1 MDCTTAR
8 ERSVELLY
16 GEADPETRRL
26 LEEHHAGCQDC
37 RAELEALRGVRRALG
52 EWKLPF
58 SVERPVHLNLPQR
71 ASRWPLLA
79 AAAGLIL
86 ATGLSLRLAGARVE
100 LRGGPVLLSLGGPS
114 TNDIEARLA
123 AQEARHRDELR
134 ALAARVEQAAAVPA
148 SSEASP
154 AADETLAELRR
165 LVSLESR
172 RQQEELRSSLARY
185 EERADARRRYDLA
198 RVSAG
203 LSYLEGRT
211 GQQVARTTELM
222 NYVLKASQEK

>member
-16 GEADPETRRL
+16 GEADSETRRL
-26 LEEHHAGCQDC
+26 VEEHHAGCPAC
-37 RAELEALRGVRRALG
+37 RADFDALRGVRRALG

-58 SVERPVHLNLPQR
+58 SVERPLSLGLPRR

-86 ATGLSLRLAGARVE
+86 ATGLSLRLANARFEV
-100 LRGGPVLLSLGGPS
+100 RGGPLLLTLGGAS
-114 TNDIEARLA
+114 TSEIEARLA

-134 ALAARVEQAAAVPA
+134 ALTARVEQVSAVPA
-148 SSEASP
+148 AAATAP
-154 AADETLAELRR
+154 AGDETLAELRR

-172 RQQEELRSSLARY
+172 RQQEELRASLARY
-185 EERADARRRYDLA
+185 EERAEARRRYDLA

-222 NYVLKASQEK
+222 SYVLKASQEK

>member
-16 GEADPETRRL
+16 GEADAETRGL
-26 LEEHHAGCQDC
+26 LEEHHAACEAC
-37 RAELEALRGVRRALG
+37 RADIEALRGVRRTLG
-52 EWKLPF
+52 QWKLPF
-58 SVERPVHLNLPQR
+58 SVERPVRLELPRR
-71 ASRWPLLA
+71 ASRWPLVA

-86 ATGLSLRLAGARVE
+86 ATGLSLRLANARVE
-100 LRGGPVLLSLGGPS
+100 LRGGPLQFSLGGPS
-114 TNDIEARLA
+114 ASQIEARLA
-123 AQEARHRDELR
+123 AQEKRHNDELW
-134 ALAARVEQAAAVPA
+134 ALAARVEQVAAVPA
-148 SSEASP
+148 AGEGAP
-154 AADETLAELRR
+154 AGDETLAELRR

-172 RQQEELRSSLARY
+172 RQQQELRASLARY
-185 EERADARRRYDLA
+185 EERAEARRRYDLA

>member
-26 LEEHHAGCQDC
+26 LEAHHAGCEAC
-37 RAELEALRGVRRALG
+37 RADFDALRGVRRALG

-58 SVERPVHLNLPQR
+58 SVERPLRLSLPQR

-86 ATGLSLRLAGARVE
+86 ATGLSLRLASARVE

-114 TNDIEARLA
+114 TGEIEARLA

-134 ALAARVEQAAAVPA
+134 ALAARVEQVAAVPA
-148 SSEASP
+148 TGEGSP
-154 AADETLAELRR
+154 AGDETLAELRR

-172 RQQEELRSSLARY
+172 RQQEELRASLARY
-185 EERADARRRYDLA
+185 EERAEARRRYDLA

>member
-26 LEEHHAGCQDC
+26 LEEHHTGCEAC
-37 RAELEALRGVRRALG
+37 LAHFEALRGVRRALG

-58 SVERPVHLNLPQR
+58 SVERPLRVSLPPR

-86 ATGLSLRLAGARVE
+86 ATGLSLRLANARVE
-100 LRGGPVLLSLGGPS
+100 LRGGPLLFSLGGPS
-114 TNDIEARLA
+114 TSEIEARLA
-123 AQEARHRDELR
+123 AQETRHRAELR
-134 ALAARVEQAAAVPA
+134 ALTARLEQAAAVP
-148 SSEASP
+148 P
-154 AADETLAELRR
+154 AGEGTPAGDETLAELRR

-185 EERADARRRYDLA
+185 EERAEARRRYDLA